1 MMRQFVC
8 TSLVVTALMV
18 VTFAQDATKLLPDA
32 YKLELEND
40 IVRVVRIRYAPGVNL
55 PLHTHTG
62 GTIYYIYLN
71 DSDGIKWVHE
81 NGRVT
86 PRPAVKMGSLRL
98 STGGEER
105 HTGENLST
113 APAEWL
119 RIELKTI
126 EKAARQRIPR
136 PALDSSK
143 SVIVVD
149 HKSERL
155 LIQRVWIAPGQ
166 SLTVEAVEM
175 PALWVSLPSGETRWA
190 EAGKAESI
198 TNTGSIPMEFVR
210 TIISR

>member
-1 MMRQFVC
+1 MM
-8 TSLVVTALMV
+8 VVALMGV
-18 VTFAQDATKLLPDA
+18 AFAEDATKALPDA
-32 YKLELEND
+32 YKLQFDND
-40 IVRVVRIRYAPGVNL
+40 MVRVVRILYAPGVKL

-126 EKAARQRIPR
+126 EKATRQRIPR
-136 PALDSSK
+136 PDLDSSK
-143 SVIVVD
+143 SAIVVD

-155 LIQRVWIAPGQ
+155 LIQRVWVVPGQ
-166 SLTVEAVEM
+166 SLTVDAVDR

-190 EAGKAESI
+190 DAGTTETI
-198 TNTGSIPMEFVR
+198 NNTGSTPMEFVR
-210 TIISR
+210 TVISR